1 MAAIN
6 RPRDERSSDAMSE
19 IEIHGMVA
27 AGFEAVREEFAAA
40 VAEEGGSGAQL
51 AAYVNGRTVVDL
63 WAGAEVTS
71 DTLTGVY
78 SSTKGA
84 ATLVV
89 ALLVQDGLLELDQP
103 VARPWPEF
111 AAAGKARIT
120 LRDVLSHRSGVIGV
134 DGGLPAA
141 ELADDRVIAAR
152 LAGQRP
158 YWRPGTACGYGG
170 FVSFAIVGEV
180 IHRVTGRSLQEIFEE
195 RIRAPF
201 GLDIHLG
208 LPEALED
215 RYREVLAGLAGPEEL
230 AAFWASVPGPHSIT
244 GIGYG
249 LNSTPPL
256 DQVAFINTRRV
267 RALGQASAGGV
278 GNARGLAGM
287 YAAAVSGLDGHA
299 PLLKPD
305 TLGEFAI
312 LHSIAGDLVTGPQG
326 QYALGFQA
334 KGLRYPFLSA
344 LSFGHGGSAGSEAFA
359 DPRSGIAF
367 GYTRR
372 RFSLN
377 WSYPEHDRLAA
388 AVHRAATAS

>member
-1 MAAIN
+1 
-6 RPRDERSSDAMSE
+6 MSKF
-19 IEIHGMVA
+19 EIHGTVA
-27 AGFEAVREEFAAA
+27 DGFEAVREEFAVA
-40 VAEEGGSGAQL
+40 VAAEDGESGAQL
-51 AAYVNGRTVVDL
+51 AAYAGGRKVVDL
-63 WAGAEVTS
+63 WAGDGVTG
-71 DTLTGVY
+71 DTVTGVY

-89 ALLVQDGLLELDQP
+89 ALLVQDGVLDLDEP
-103 VARPWPEF
+103 VSRHWPQF
-111 AAAGKARIT
+111 AAAGKGPIT
-120 LRDVLSHRSGVIGV
+120 LWEVLSHRSGVIGV
-134 DGGLPAA
+134 DGGLTAA
-141 ELADDRVIAAR
+141 ELADDRVIAER

-158 YWRPGTACGYGG
+158 YWRPGTAYGYGG

-180 IHRVTGRSLQEIFEE
+180 IRRVTGRSLQEIFEE
-195 RIRAPF
+195 RVRAPH
-201 GLDIHLG
+201 GLDVHLG

-215 RYREVLAGLAGPEEL
+215 RYREVLPGLASPEEL

-256 DQVAFINTRRV
+256 DQIAFINTRRV

-278 GNARGLAGM
+278 GSARGLAAM

-299 PLLKPD
+299 ALLKPD
-305 TLGEFAI
+305 TLGEFAM
-312 LHSIAGDLVTGPQG
+312 LHSTGGDLVVGPHG

-344 LSFGHGGSAGSEAFA
+344 RAFGHGGSAGSEAFA
-359 DPRSGIAF
+359 DPVSGIAF

-372 RFSLN
+372 RFSFN

-388 AVHRAATAS
+388 AVHSAATAF

>member
-1 MAAIN
+1 
-6 RPRDERSSDAMSE
+6 MSE
-19 IEIHGMVA
+19 FEIHGTVA
-27 AGFEAVREEFAAA
+27 GGYESVREEFAAA
-40 VAEEGGSGAQL
+40 VAAENGESGAQL
-51 AAYVNGRTVVDL
+51 AVYADGRRVVDL
-63 WAGAEVTS
+63 WAGEGVAG

-84 ATLVV
+84 ATLVA
-89 ALLVQDGLLELDQP
+89 ALLAQDGVLDPDEP
-103 VARPWPEF
+103 VAGAWPEF
-111 AAAGKARIT
+111 AAAGKAGIT

-134 DGGLPAA
+134 DGGLTAA
-141 ELADDRVIAAR
+141 ELADDRLVAER

-180 IHRVTGRSLQEIFEE
+180 VRRVTGRTLQETFEE
-195 RIRAPF
+195 RVRAPY
-201 GLDIHLG
+201 GLDVYLG
-208 LPEALED
+208 LPEAEED
-215 RYREVLAGLAGPEEL
+215 RYREILPGLASPEEL
-230 AAFWASVPGPHSIT
+230 AAFWENVPGPHSIT

-249 LNSTPPL
+249 LNSAPPL
-256 DQVAFINTRRV
+256 DQVAFANTRRV
-267 RALGQASAGGV
+267 RELGQASAGGV
-278 GNARGLAGM
+278 GSARGLAAM
-287 YAAAVSGLDGHA
+287 YAAAVSGLDGRA

-305 TLGEFAI
+305 TIGEFAM
-312 LHSIAGDLVTGPQG
+312 LHSTDGDLVVGPQG

-359 DPRSGIAF
+359 DPRSGVAF

-372 RFSLN
+372 RFSFN